1 MKSFGISSLTGRIY
15 YGTSKNIGGNRYCFT
30 GSKEDVTDEVIAVV
44 FQWFEQN
51 VQGKDEFNLTYPESE
66 YELAMWKKKG
76 TDTVVKN
83 LACPESDYELVLRK
97 KKEDK
102 LEMKAESKF
111 NEECAADCLC
121 HKTVTHNACLFCNA
135 CRQSPYLKDELAGK
149 SDDEIEKMRKEVESE
164 A

>member
-51 VQGKDEFNLTYPESE
+51 VQGKDEFNLTYPES
-66 YELAMWKKKG
+66 
-76 TDTVVKN
+76 
-83 LACPESDYELVLRK
+83 DYELILRK